1 MLTTALV
8 VVLAAAPATD
18 TLKLNAPTTDA
29 VMLMAR
35 QAALNLFAVPL
46 SGKVKGEFPASKKD
60 ALVRDVLAQVN
71 DKVTRREDF
80 VFIGKEPPSK
90 SFPKAELGTGPK
102 IQYLWEREMTA
113 GALAQLLSLSLKR
126 PVAVAAPYDRETL
139 TVVLTTATADEALA
153 GLAFFLGQPIT
164 IADDGSVSIGA
175 PESAVTRDCEGFS
188 LNEWTRVSAYL
199 PGPYPIALLQ
209 TGGVSCPTETGR
221 NIRTADGELLR
232 AIGPDDGAMLY
243 RWVSGPKDGAFVR
256 IGFDDFNEI
265 RGCPDVTRDSRLKR
279 VNSYKSFALI
289 TQGLIDCAVARNQKV
304 GEFDI
309 IDIDQQGPYVRN
321 TSPGAKNPVVQVTS
335 TGIVAASV
343 PVQTK

>member
-1 MLTTALV
+1 MITAALV
-8 VVLAAAPATD
+8 VVLAAAPAPD
-18 TLKLNAPTTDA
+18 AIKINAPATDA

-35 QAALNLFAVPL
+35 HAALNLFAAPL
-46 SGKVKGEFPASKKD
+46 AGKVKGEFSASKKD
-60 ALVRDVLAQVN
+60 AFVRDVLAQVN
-71 DKVTRREDF
+71 DRVTRREDF

-90 SFPKAELGTGPK
+90 NFPKPDLGAGPK
-102 IQYLWEREMTA
+102 IQFLWEKETTA
-113 GALAQLLSLSLKR
+113 GELAEILSLSLKR

-164 IADDGSVSIGA
+164 IGEDGVVSVGP
-175 PESAVTRDCEGFS
+175 PESAVTRDCVGFS
-188 LNEWTRVSAYL
+188 LSEWTRVSAFI
-199 PGPYPIALLQ
+199 PGPYPSAMLQ

-232 AIGPDDGAMLY
+232 SVGPDDGAMVY
-243 RWVSGPKDGAFVR
+243 RWASGPKEGSFVR
-256 IGFDDFNEI
+256 IGFDDYTEI

-289 TQGLIDCAVARNQKV
+289 QQGLIDCAVSRNQKV

-309 IDIDQQGPYVRN
+309 IDIDQLGPYVRN
-321 TSPGAKNPVVQVTS
+321 TSPGAKNPVVQVT
-335 TGIVAASV
+335 TGGIVAANA
-343 PVQTK
+343 PVQTR